1 MHIALLL
8 PLVTLTACGGAQ
20 TDPEASPVAE
30 PAEPV
35 TVVLALRFVE
45 GAEDEE
51 TETPTTR
58 VLLVD
63 IDERRG
69 RRTTDMG
76 TFDGVC
82 SHARAREGHLMAA
95 QCFWAATG
103 ARLEV
108 RREDDLVIVTE
119 DVLDEDGNLVD
130 RHEKVRIDLPPDA
143 ELEVMAPTTRLGG
156 PSH

>member
-1 MHIALLL
+1 MRVGWLLALLSAS
-8 PLVTLTACGGAQ
+8 ACGAAQ
-20 TDPEASPVAE
+20 AEPEASPVAE
-30 PAEPV
+30 PSEPV

-45 GAEDEE
+45 GPENEE

-69 RRTTDMG
+69 RRTTDLG

-82 SHARAREGHLMAA
+82 SHTRPREGHLMAA
-95 QCFWAATG
+95 QCFWAGTG

-108 RREDDLVIVTE
+108 RREGDLVIVTE
-119 DVLDEDGNLVD
+119 DVLDEDGGLVH
-130 RHEKVRIDLPPDA
+130 RHDNNRIDLPADA
-143 ELEVMAPTTRLGG
+143 ELEVMAPETRLG
-156 PSH
+156 SR